1 MPLWSEWWVWMTA
14 ALILATLEVL
24 VPAYVFLGFAVGAA
38 FVGVLMLI
46 GLSAAGFA
54 ATLLIFAALSLI
66 AFLAMR
72 KIFGM
77 RQGQVKTWHTD
88 IND

>member
-14 ALILATLEVL
+14 ALIMATLEVL
-24 VPAYVFLGFAVGAA
+24 LPAYIFLGFAIGAA
-38 FVGVLMLI
+38 FVGLLMLI

-54 ATLLIFAALSLI
+54 ATLLIFAILSLI
-66 AFLAMR
+66 SYVAMR
-72 KIFGM
+72 KIFGL

>member
-46 GLSAAGFA
+46 GLSAVGFA

-66 AFLAMR
+66 AYLAMR

-77 RQGQVKTWHTD
+77 RHGQVKTWHTD